1 MEKTIHY
8 FENPGKENT
17 NKVIDLVKERKNELG
32 IEYIVIASA
41 TGNSAV
47 KLGEKINNAHI
58 INVTH
63 HAGFRGGMNW
73 R

>member
-41 TGNSAV
+41 TGN
-47 KLGEKINNAHI
+47 
-58 INVTH
+58 
-63 HAGFRGGMNW
+63 
-73 R
+73 